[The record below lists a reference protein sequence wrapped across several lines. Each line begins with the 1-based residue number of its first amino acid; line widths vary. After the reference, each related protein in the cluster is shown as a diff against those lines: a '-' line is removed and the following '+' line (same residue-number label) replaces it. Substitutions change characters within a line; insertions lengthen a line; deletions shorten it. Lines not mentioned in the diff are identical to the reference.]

1 MKFSCTKENLSRG
14 LSVVSH
20 ITTKNI
26 NLPILNNVLVKIENK
41 TLKLI
46 TTNLEIAISCAV
58 RGKVDEDGEFTVPA
72 KLFADY
78 IALLPN
84 ERIDC
89 DGYENFLDIKCKMAE
104 TKINGMPAVDFPLI
118 PKIQKDSR
126 YRVYAPDLKKAVES
140 VIFAASLNE
149 SRPEISGICVNFNP
163 EGIEGRV
170 VFAATDSYRLAES
183 KIQLH
188 SDNQNNE
195 KKSIIVPSRT
205 FAEALRI
212 ISVAREGLEGE
223 DVVEIIISEGQA
235 QFSYKGIE
243 IGSRLIEGTYP
254 DYKHIIPEKYA
265 TSIIVNKEDLGKAA
279 KISSLFTK
287 SGLNDVKL
295 NVLVA
300 SKELD
305 VSSVNSQTG
314 ENNSKIEIE
323 SEGPQ
328 NEIVLNYK
336 YLIDGINNIET
347 EKMKMKII
355 DAASPCL
362 LEPLESKSGMDYL
375 YIVMPI
381 RV

>member
-41 TLKLI
+41 ALKLV

-72 KLFADY
+72 KLFADC
-78 IALLPN
+78 ITLLPN

-89 DGYENFLDIKCKMAE
+89 DGNENFLKVKCKSFE
-104 TKINGMPAVDFPLI
+104 TKIKGMPAVDFPLI
-118 PKIQKDSR
+118 PKIAKESN
-126 YRVYAPDLKKAVES
+126 YRVFAPDLKKAVES

-149 SRPEISGICVNFNP
+149 SRPEISGICASFNP
-163 EGIEGRV
+163 EGIEGKV

-188 SDNQNNE
+188 SDNQNN
-195 KKSIIVPSRT
+195 KKESIIIPART
-205 FAEALRI
+205 FAEVLRI
-212 ISVAREGLEGE
+212 ISVAREGAEGE
-223 DVVEIIISEGQA
+223 DVVEITIGEGQV

-254 DYKHIIPEKYA
+254 DYRHIIPEKYI
-265 TSIIVNKEDLGKAA
+265 TSTVVAKEDLGKAA

-287 SGLNDVKL
+287 AGLNDVKI
-295 NVLVA
+295 NVLGTN
-300 SKELD
+300 KEME
-305 VSSVNSQTG
+305 VSSANNQTG
-314 ENNSKIEIE
+314 ENNSRIDIE

-355 DAASPCL
+355 DASSPCL
-362 LEPLESKSGMDYL
+362 LEPLDPKSGMDYL

-381 RV
+381 KV